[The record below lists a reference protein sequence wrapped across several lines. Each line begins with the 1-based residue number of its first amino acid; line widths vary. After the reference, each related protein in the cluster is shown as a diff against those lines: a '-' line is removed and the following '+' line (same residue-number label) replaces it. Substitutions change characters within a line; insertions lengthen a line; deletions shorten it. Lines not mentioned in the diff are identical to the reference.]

1 MVVSAER
8 WWRQPDQFD
17 WFSAYLRDRGL
28 QSRWRAT
35 TFVFTVLLA
44 LIPVVLIAS
53 PTGPDRPV
61 TIGVSL
67 ISSLVAAASGV
78 LWLRRWPTRRQ
89 SMLFSMVAI
98 GVIAVTCLSQ
108 SDPYAALMGCT
119 TFAIIGGFVA
129 YFHTVALMTVNLG
142 AAMAC
147 AVIGACRLLH
157 GTGDVALAASAF
169 LIVIALNVGVPFG
182 IHSLAHSLRSDLR
195 NSGFDPL
202 TGLLNRGA
210 FYRAAHE
217 LQMQDSAPSNRY
229 LVVTLVDLDEFKQ
242 LNDTQGHA
250 AGDQALIS
258 VAAALRENSRD
269 TAVIG
274 RIGGEEFVI
283 ADRHSAADPAPR
295 AEWVRAAIEALPYPV
310 TASVGT
316 CGAPLAG
323 GSLQLEANLVERLV
337 RAADSAMYEAKR
349 AGGNQ
354 VRHRPDFPA
363 PHDTHGL

>member
-1 MVVSAER
+1 MAGSTER
-8 WWRQPDQFD
+8 WWRHADQFD

-44 LIPVVLIAS
+44 LIPVALIAS
-53 PTGPDRPV
+53 PTGPDRPTTV
-61 TIGVSL
+61 GVSL
-67 ISSLVAAASGV
+67 ISSVVAAVSGV
-78 LWLRRWPTRRQ
+78 VWLRRWPTRRQ
-89 SMLFSMVAI
+89 SMLFTLAATA
-98 GVIAVTCLSQ
+98 VIAATCLSQ

-129 YFHTVALMTVNLG
+129 YFHTVALVTVNLA
-142 AAMAC
+142 AAMLC
-147 AVIGACRLLH
+147 ATIATYRLLH

-169 LIVIALNVGVPFG
+169 LIVLALNVGVPFG
-182 IHSLAHSLRSDLR
+182 IHSLAHALRSDLR

-202 TGLLNRGA
+202 TGLLNRSA

-217 LQMQDSAPSNRY
+217 LLMRDGDTTGNH
-229 LVVTLVDLDEFKQ
+229 LVVTLLDLDDFKR
-242 LNDTQGHA
+242 LNDTRGHA
-250 AGDQALIS
+250 AGDQALIR
-258 VAAALRENSRD
+258 VGAVLRENSRD

-283 ADRHSAADPAPR
+283 ADRHGESDALSR
-295 AEWVRAAIEALPYPV
+295 AERVRAAIETIPYPV

-316 CGAPLAG
+316 CAAALTRDTRKD
-323 GSLQLEANLVERLV
+323 NLIDHLV
-337 RAADSAMYEAKR
+337 RAADTAMYEAKR

-354 VRHRPDFPA
+354 VRHSSTLGC
-363 PHDTHGL
+363 DTHGL